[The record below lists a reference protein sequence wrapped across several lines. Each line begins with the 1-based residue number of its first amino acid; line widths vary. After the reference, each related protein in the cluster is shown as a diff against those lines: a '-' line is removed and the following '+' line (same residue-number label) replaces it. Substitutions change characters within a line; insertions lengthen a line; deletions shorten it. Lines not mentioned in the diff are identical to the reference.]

1 MSLYLMQKTI
11 GLCEKKMKLLRS
23 QHMTGIERCLIKH
36 ERSHQ
41 QSGPPW
47 GVECHLLSA
56 LPVSVK
62 LGDDLGHVLSGRK
75 QIESHQ
81 RE

>member
-1 MSLYLMQKTI
+1 
-11 GLCEKKMKLLRS
+11 MKLLKS
-23 QHMTGIERCLIKH
+23 QHVTGIKRCLIKH
-36 ERSHQ
+36 ETSHQ

-62 LGDDLGHVLSGRK
+62 LGDDLKSTGMFSLGGNK
-75 QIESHQ
+75 
-81 RE
+81 